1 MRRRSIRLLVALAAG
16 AILFAASCSTY
27 RPAPLD
33 EKALLADLR
42 ATRIE
47 FPADGLDPVQ
57 AVALALVRN
66 PTLVALRRE
75 HEIAENVVLAEGA
88 WRNPEFRPSLTNLAS
103 TLNNPVALAL
113 GLRIFPAVPG
123 EGDARVARAKA
134 LDERVL
140 AEIAD
145 REARIAAATKIAH
158 ANVVTL
164 EEQLALARI
173 ARTLHDR
180 VVAMVSERVAAQAS
194 TRLDESLAILRREEI
209 ENENLSAAGR
219 LEVARAELASLVGAA
234 PDARIA
240 VRKATSE
247 RALAESGEA
256 ELEDAALARRADLQA
271 LKRQYEAQQQS
282 LRLAHLAHRPWP
294 TFLEPE
300 ARGDHTGHSFALQA
314 GIEIP
319 IFSTGSEEIA
329 VEEARLRQ
337 VRDAYSAR
345 LHVVRGEIHVAAVR
359 LREEE
364 RRQRYQSD
372 RMEPLLEQTEQLM
385 QTVLEAGEVDVLK
398 LVTIETRLLDAR
410 RDATQSWFDRERAR
424 VEYELATGT
433 VFGTR

>member
-1 MRRRSIRLLVALAAG
+1 LRRRSIRLLVALAAG